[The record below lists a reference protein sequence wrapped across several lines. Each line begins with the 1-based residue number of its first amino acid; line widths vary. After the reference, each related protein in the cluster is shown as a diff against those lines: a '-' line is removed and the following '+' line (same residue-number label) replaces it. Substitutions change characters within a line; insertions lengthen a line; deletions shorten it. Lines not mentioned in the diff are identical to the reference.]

1 MSPAAS
7 KGVVAG
13 IEVRLGGQPLEPKVI
28 QKLIEVRIQENL
40 MLPDSFLMRI
50 SDPDMKQVDSSVYEI
65 GAEVEILLA
74 SAQEGSLQPVFKG
87 QVTALEPEFSA
98 GGAYVALRGY
108 DNSHAMHR
116 AKRTQ
121 TYQNATADDIA
132 RKVAARSGLQ
142 AGTIEAAG
150 APHDF
155 VQQSNES
162 DWEFLWRLAAAIDF
176 EVVVLDKELH
186 FRKAGGMAGAE
197 PITLAW
203 GAQLVSFRPRV
214 TGVQQMQ
221 EVLVRAWD
229 PSSKQVIESSAT
241 ADSPSS
247 TIGIERNGVV
257 QSLGGGTMTV
267 ADRPVIT
274 QAEADA
280 LAKSVAAHL
289 GNAFVEADGS
299 CHGDPRIRAGSKV
312 RIEKIGERFSGTYSL
327 SAVTHIFRGAKGYE
341 THFSVTGRAPRSLV
355 DLMTPAARRSWG
367 DSVVVGVVTQNED
380 PEGLGR
386 VRVKYPALGDDT
398 EGWWARIASPAAG
411 DGRGVMMMPIVG
423 DEVLLAFEHGDVR
436 RPFVLGSLFNGQSKP
451 KTLSQ
456 TDGSFAL
463 GSDKAV
469 NVKAGEGVTIESGK
483 TLELTSE
490 ADMKITTSQGLT
502 EAIQGNHSLEAE
514 GSVTVKANSSV
525 TIEAQASVTIKA
537 PSITIE
543 ADGVVQISGSQVML
557 G

>member
-1 MSPAAS
+1 MSPAATQ
-7 KGVVAG
+7 GVVAG
-13 IEVRLGGQPLEPKVI
+13 IEVRLGGQALEPKVV

-116 AKRTQ
+116 DKRTQ

-132 RKVAARSGLQ
+132 HKVAARSGLQ
-142 AGTIEAAG
+142 PGTIEAAG

-162 DWEFLWRLAAAIDF
+162 DWEFLWRLAGAIDF

-186 FRKAGGMAGAE
+186 FRKAGGMPGAE

-203 GAQLVSFRPRV
+203 GKQLISFRPRV

-247 TIGIERNGVV
+247 TIGIERDGVV
-257 QSLGGGTMTV
+257 ESLGGGTMTV
-267 ADRPVIT
+267 SDRPVIT
-274 QAEADA
+274 QDEADA

-299 CHGDPRIRAGSKV
+299 SHGDPRIRAGSKV
-312 RIEKIGERFSGTYSL
+312 KIEKVGERFSGTYSL

-341 THFSVTGRAPRSLV
+341 THFSITGRAPRSLV
-355 DLMTPAARRSWG
+355 DLMTPAAKRSWG
-367 DSVVVGVVTQNED
+367 DSVVVGLVTQNED

-386 VRVKYPALGDDT
+386 VRVKYPALGEDT
-398 EGWWARIASPAAG
+398 EGWWARIASPSAG
-411 DGRGVMMMPIVG
+411 EGRGVMMMPIVG

-451 KTLSQ
+451 QTLSQ
-456 TDGSFAL
+456 TDGSFAV

-469 NVKAGEGVTIESGK
+469 NVKAGEGVSIESGK

-490 ADMKITTSQGLT
+490 ADMKISASQGLT
-502 EAIQGNHSLEAE
+502 EATQGNHSLEAE

-537 PSITIE
+537 PSVTIE